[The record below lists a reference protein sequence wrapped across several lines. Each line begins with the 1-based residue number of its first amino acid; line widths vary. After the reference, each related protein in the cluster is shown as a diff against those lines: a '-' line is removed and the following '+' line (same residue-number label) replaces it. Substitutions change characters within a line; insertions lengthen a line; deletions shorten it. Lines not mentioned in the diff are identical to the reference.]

1 MPAVHCTKAPRS
13 SMRTS
18 SSSASVSWRILMGF
32 PSYARNRACALPS
45 PSPFHHVMV
54 KIVPAMR
61 LAVHAKR
68 STLYGRSNGRKC
80 KFFLLN
86 GLQLFRMIMR
96 LCCVRCEL
104 RYYPL
109 NTSYFPKALS
119 PRCEASF
126 DFIKIALLFF
136 SHNSHSVGNE
146 LSLTLKLIRRLKSL
160 DSHCFF
166 KKSIV
171 YHIYISF

>member
-1 MPAVHCTKAPRS
+1 
-13 SMRTS
+13 
-18 SSSASVSWRILMGF
+18 
-32 PSYARNRACALPS
+32 
-45 PSPFHHVMV
+45 
-54 KIVPAMR
+54 MR

-80 KFFLLN
+80 KFFPFN

-96 LCCVRCEL
+96 LCCARCAPCEL
-104 RYYPL
+104 RYCPL
-109 NTSYFPKALS
+109 STSYCPKAIS

-146 LSLTLKLIRRLKSL
+146 LSLTLKLISSLEKSWFSLLCKKKYCLPYIHFILSSKSYIAIGMEQENNVERFETSRLNSTEICSMNLQVKLHMSWYT
-160 DSHCFF
+160 CMA
-166 KKSIV
+166 V
-171 YHIYISF
+171 RT

>member
-1 MPAVHCTKAPRS
+1 MT
-13 SMRTS
+13 
-18 SSSASVSWRILMGF
+18 
-32 PSYARNRACALPS
+32 
-45 PSPFHHVMV
+45 

-96 LCCVRCEL
+96 LCCARCAPCEL
-104 RYYPL
+104 RYCPL
-109 NTSYFPKALS
+109 NTSYCPKAIS

-146 LSLTLKLIRRLKSL
+146 LSLTLKLISSLEKSWFSL
-160 DSHCFF
+160 LF

-171 YHIYISF
+171 YHIYISFWALKVISQSGWNRKTMLKGLKRRG